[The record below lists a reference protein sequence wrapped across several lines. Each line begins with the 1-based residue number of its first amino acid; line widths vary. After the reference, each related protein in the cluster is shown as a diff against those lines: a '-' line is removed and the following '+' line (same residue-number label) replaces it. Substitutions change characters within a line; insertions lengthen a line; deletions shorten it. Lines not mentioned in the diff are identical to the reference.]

1 MCTTALRLSGVDQ
14 LITGSLITTDMLRPG
29 NMNASKLKPTLKLML
44 GLDARLIDARPR
56 KPRRDTR
63 LSRSANVKSVTQRS
77 ITNLPPRSTVATSM
91 SPKSRLPSP
100 KLQLLLAAAVLLMRK
115 AARSK
120 SVLHRRPGEMR

>member
-14 LITGSLITTDMLRPG
+14 LIMGSLITTDMLRPG

-44 GLDARLIDARPR
+44 GLDARLIDVRPR
-56 KPRRDTR
+56 RLRRDIR

-77 ITNLPPRSTVATSM
+77 TTNLPPRSTVATSM
-91 SPKSRLPSP
+91 SLKSRLPSP

-115 AARSK
+115 VARSK
-120 SVLHRRPGEMR
+120 SVPHRRPGEMR